1 MELEQI
7 NKIANK
13 KIISKR
19 IIGIEIL
26 RMFLCFRII
35 LLHYYSGNNR
45 YILKMKSNTFQV
57 STFFFISFYFLYPI
71 ISQIN
76 FVKLKLRLERLLIP
90 YIIYP
95 IIVWIINNL
104 MFLITKFNRFNRL
117 LTINELK
124 LNLIIG
130 RGIFGIG
137 VLWFHFN
144 LLIFTLLF
152 FISSFY
158 MKGYFLMIFQIL
170 SSISYIIQYSRNNY
184 NFFQQFN
191 YNISLSVGSLIE
203 TFPIAIFAFSLA
215 SINIFKIFLKNRLKY
230 IYFSC
235 FFLYLILNYN
245 IYSYLEGY
253 SSTGIYNNII
263 AFFLF
268 NIFFLAP
275 FEILNSK
282 ILHIILQLT
291 KYTQGIYCLH
301 FLIQQYIRKKFDEN
315 GSFIGCFILYIIS
328 YIFSFIG
335 FKIFEKTKLKSLFS

>member
-1 MELEQI
+1 MELKQI
-7 NKIANK
+7 NKIAKK

-45 YILKMKSNTFQV
+45 YILKMKSNRFQV

-170 SSISYIIQYSRNNY
+170 SSVSYIIQYSRNNY

-230 IYFSC
+230 
-235 FFLYLILNYN
+235 LIPRFY
-245 IYSYLEGY
+245 
-253 SSTGIYNNII
+253 
-263 AFFLF
+263 
-268 NIFFLAP
+268 
-275 FEILNSK
+275 
-282 ILHIILQLT
+282 
-291 KYTQGIYCLH
+291 YTMIKH
-301 FLIQQYIRKKFDEN
+301 
-315 GSFIGCFILYIIS
+315 
-328 YIFSFIG
+328 
-335 FKIFEKTKLKSLFS
+335 